1 MKTFDIYINC
11 ILDVLDDKGKAYK
24 SRIQEINEEHMYID
38 IPMENGEYLLLRKNC
53 EIGIII
59 YNEKIG
65 MLYKANLRIIGKKI
79 EGNLRLYKVS
89 RPYGIEKLQR
99 RNYVRVDTTRAV
111 KYKKK
116 GDIAYS
122 DGIILDLSGGGMKIK
137 LDKKIEVNDIL
148 NLIVE
153 LDGKFAQIKGYVRR
167 VYKDEKDR
175 KYVIGF
181 EFTEINEAVRDRI
194 IHIVFSVMR
203 RQMEVL

>member
-24 SRIQEINEEHMYID
+24 SRIQEINEDHMYID

-99 RNYVRVDTTRAV
+99 RNYVRVDTTRTV

-153 LDGKFAQIKGYVRR
+153 LDGKFAQIKGQVRR

>member
-153 LDGKFAQIKGYVRR
+153 LDGKFAQIKGHVRR

>member
-11 ILDVLDDKGKAYK
+11 ILDVLDDKGQAYK
-24 SRIQEINEEHMYID
+24 SRIQEINEDHMYID

-65 MLYKANLRIIGKKI
+65 MLYKANLRIISKKI

-153 LDGKFAQIKGYVRR
+153 LDGKFAQIKGQVRR

>member
-24 SRIQEINEEHMYID
+24 SRIQEINEDHMYID
-38 IPMENGEYLLLRKNC
+38 IPMENGEYLLLRQNC

-99 RNYVRVDTTRAV
+99 RNYVRVDTTRTV

-153 LDGKFAQIKGYVRR
+153 LDGKFAQIKGQVRR

>member
-153 LDGKFAQIKGYVRR
+153 LDGKFAQIKGQVRR

>member
-1 MKTFDIYINC
+1 
-11 ILDVLDDKGKAYK
+11 
-24 SRIQEINEEHMYID
+24 MYID

-99 RNYVRVDTTRAV
+99 RNYVRVDTTRTV

-153 LDGKFAQIKGYVRR
+153 LDGKFAQIKGQVRR

>member
-24 SRIQEINEEHMYID
+24 SRIQEINEDHMYID

-65 MLYKANLRIIGKKI
+65 MLYKANLRIISKKI

-153 LDGKFAQIKGYVRR
+153 LDGKFAQIKGQVRR

>member
-24 SRIQEINEEHMYID
+24 SRIQEINEDHMYID

-65 MLYKANLRIIGKKI
+65 MLYKANLRIISKKI
-79 EGNLRLYKVS
+79 EGNLSLYKVS

-153 LDGKFAQIKGYVRR
+153 LDGKFAQIKGQVRR

>member
-11 ILDVLDDKGKAYK
+11 ILDVLDEKGKTYK
-24 SRIQEINEEHMYID
+24 SRIQEINEDYMCID

-65 MLYKANLRIIGKKI
+65 MLYKGKLRIIDKKV

-89 RPYGIEKLQR
+89 RPYDIEKLQR

-116 GDIAYS
+116 GDKAYS
-122 DGIILDLSGGGMKIK
+122 DAVILDLSGGGMKIK
-137 LDKKIEVNDIL
+137 LDKKVEVNDIVD
-148 NLIVE
+148 LIAE
-153 LDGKFAQIKGYVRR
+153 LDGKFAQIRGEVRR

-175 KYVIGF
+175 KYIIGY

-194 IHIVFSVMR
+194 IHMVFSIMR